1 MTEKKK
7 HDSGGN
13 NKNTLLEYMRTQAW
27 LAYLMT
33 QTGAKTFG
41 EIDGA
46 ILGKRLPG
54 QSIDAQREQL
64 KDVNTIRGAKYGTN
78 QQGPNETILK
88 LVEKKPLG
96 KGSKSIYEIG
106 PLEDGRYVPLWIAF
120 EDNFNAMWECID
132 NCIPEM
138 TEMRRRGAPYTVRL
152 ERVIEFFVPLEEW
165 RAIDFKSPANHPSK
179 HLIIDS
185 WHKGYFEATLE
196 LLTIAMSIYRLH
208 LKADENMAQVEYL
221 IRGLLA
227 EPYKEKLE
235 KHNIYDLFVAGFNQI
250 EINDL
255 LQRGEVA
262 LAKNL
267 LSKMALIQQETKDKI

>member
-1 MTEKKK
+1 LTTKKK
-7 HDSGGN
+7 SDNGGG

-27 LAYLMT
+27 LAYLMIK
-33 QTGAKTFG
+33 TGAKTFG

-54 QSIDAQREQL
+54 QSIEVLRGLLADKATL
-64 KDVNTIRGAKYGTN
+64 RGAKYGTN
-78 QQGPNETILK
+78 KQGPNENILK

-96 KGSKSIYEIG
+96 EGSKAVYEIG
-106 PLEDGRYVPLWIAF
+106 PLEDGRNVPLWMVF
-120 EDNFNAMWECID
+120 EDDFNVMWECID
-132 NCIPEM
+132 SYIPEM
-138 TEMRRRGAPYTVRL
+138 TEMRKRGAPFSVRL
-152 ERVIEFFVPLEEW
+152 EKVIELFVPLEEW
-165 RAIDFKSPANHPSK
+165 RTIDFKSPANHPSK

-185 WHKGYFEATLE
+185 WQKGYFVETLE
-196 LLTIAMSIYRLH
+196 LLTVAMSIYRLH

-221 IRGLLA
+221 VRGLLA

-262 LAKNL
+262 LAQNL
-267 LSKMALIQQETKDKI
+267 LSKMALTQQEAKEVI